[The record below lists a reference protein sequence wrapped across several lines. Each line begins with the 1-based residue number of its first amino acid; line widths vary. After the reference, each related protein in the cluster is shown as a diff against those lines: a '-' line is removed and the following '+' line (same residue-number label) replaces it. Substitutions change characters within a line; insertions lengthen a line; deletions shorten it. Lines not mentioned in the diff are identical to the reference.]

1 MDRPFC
7 SFCRVEIDFDEDVKF
22 CPICGRLLNQ
32 HKRGHK
38 RENIFEELDRISEFN
53 RERYELP
60 DSLVYQV
67 NIFIGEGT

>member
-7 SFCRVEIDFDEDVKF
+7 GYCRVEIDFSEDVKF

-32 HKRGHK
+32 PKRGRK
-38 RENIFEELDRISEFN
+38 RENIFEELDRISEVN

-67 NIFIGEGT
+67 NIFIGEER